1 MKARGNAEIRH
12 FAAGATL
19 LAICAIATGAP
30 AAAGSTWP
38 GSTYYTVVAHPGDT
52 LAKLAARYGVSA
64 SAIVKLN
71 GLRAPVAV
79 TAGEVLRI
87 PAVSAVTRDVV
98 LKEALD
104 RNAPNYAPPP
114 KTFEASRYVGVHEE
128 EPDRGASPHIGSG
141 DTPWRFARPVRG
153 MVISP
158 FGPATNGER
167 NDGINIATRLGA
179 PILAA
184 ASGRVT
190 YAGDGLKSY
199 GNLILIAHPGGYV
212 TAYAHAESIAVASG
226 DHVERGQVIGA
237 AGETGGVDRPQ
248 LHFEIRARLK
258 PVDPEKLLASL
269 P

>member
-1 MKARGNAEIRH
+1 MKTKGNAEFRH
-12 FAAGATL
+12 FAAGALL
-19 LAICAIATGAP
+19 LAICAIATDGQ
-30 AAAGSTWP
+30 AAESSAWP
-38 GSTYYTVVAHPGDT
+38 GPTYYTVVVRPGDT
-52 LAKLAARYGVSA
+52 LTILAARYGVSA

-71 GLRAPVAV
+71 GFGAPL

-87 PAVSAVTRDVV
+87 PAGSAVTRDVV

-114 KTFEASRYVGVHEE
+114 KTFEASRNGGRHEAE
-128 EPDRGASPHIGSG
+128 ADRGDSTRIASA
-141 DTPWRFARPVRG
+141 DAPWRFVWPVQG
-153 MVISP
+153 TVISL
-158 FGPATNGER
+158 FGPAIDGER
-167 NDGINIATRLGA
+167 NDGINIATPLGA
-179 PILAA
+179 RIRAA
-184 ASGRVT
+184 ASGMVT

-212 TAYAHAESIAVASG
+212 TAYAHAQSIAVRRG
-226 DHVERGQVIGA
+226 EHVEKGQIIGA